1 MSDIQSNKKKKSAG
15 GDYIVQG
22 SILAAAAMISK
33 VIGVVYRIPLTNIL
47 GDEGNG
53 YYGYAYQ
60 VYAFALMLSSLS
72 LPTAVSKL
80 VSARRALGQQKNA
93 FRAFLGSLAF
103 AVTVGLVISL
113 VIFFGSDVISRYM
126 MKAPL
131 SVYAL
136 RVLAPGLLIVAVMAV
151 LRGYFQGLGTMIPTA
166 VSQVIE
172 QIINAVVSIVGASV
186 LFGLGSRIG
195 KETGEKMLGPA
206 YGAAGGTLGTVCGS
220 LSGLLFL
227 LFVVWLF
234 RKGIRRRVRRDKSKT
249 TESYSHILKAL
260 LLTAVPVVFSTAIYN
275 INQIIDLTVFNHVMD
290 AQGFA
295 ESQYIA
301 LQGIYTGKYDPLI
314 NVPMAIPNALCTSLV
329 PSLTMV
335 VMTKQME
342 KVHFQIDQILRLTTI
357 LTIPSCIGF
366 LVLAS
371 PLMVLLYNDSSATP
385 ANLLMMGAV
394 VIVLYGWASITNSV
408 LHGLN
413 YMSSPAKHAAVA
425 LVVHL
430 VAFVIMLVVF
440 KMNVYALPGSN
451 IVFAL
456 VMCYLNQRKIRK
468 VCGFKMD
475 FVHLFL
481 KPLIASAVMGVVTF
495 LIHMVLD
502 MLIGG
507 RVFPTVISILIA
519 VVVYI
524 VLILKLGA
532 LSEDD
537 MLALPMGARML
548 RQCRKFGLMPV
559 EDDEKE
565 EKEEK
570 DEETKEIK
578 KEEKD
583 GDTKEIKVEK
593 DGDTKEI
600 KVEKDGDTKETE
612 DTTTE

>member
-1 MSDIQSNKKKKSAG
+1 MSETQRNRKRKSAG

-33 VIGVVYRIPLTNIL
+33 IIGVVYRIPLTNIL

-80 VSARRALGQQKNA
+80 VSARRALNQQKNA
-93 FRAFLGSLAF
+93 FRAFVGSLVF
-103 AVTVGLVISL
+103 ASVVGLVIA
-113 VIFFGSDVISRYM
+113 VTIFFGAGVISEHM

-136 RVLAPGLLIVAVMAV
+136 KVLAPGLFIVAVMAV

-172 QIINAVVSIVGASV
+172 QIVNAVVSIAGASV
-186 LFGLGSRIG
+186 LFGMGTRLGN
-195 KETGEKMLGPA
+195 ETGEDLLGPA
-206 YGAAGGTLGTVCGS
+206 YGAAGGTLGTVTGA
-220 LSGLLFL
+220 LTGLIFL
-227 LFVVWLF
+227 LFVLWMF
-234 RKGIRRRVRRDKSKT
+234 RGGIRKRLRHDRTKKT
-249 TESYSHILKAL
+249 ETYSHILKVL

-290 AQGFA
+290 AQGYA
-295 ESQYIA
+295 ESEYIA

-335 VMTKQME
+335 VMTKQRK
-342 KVHFQIDQILRLTTI
+342 KVHYQIDQILRLTTI
-357 LTIPSCIGF
+357 LTIPSCVGF

-371 PLMVLLYNDSSATP
+371 PLMVLLYNDPSATP
-385 ANLLMMGAV
+385 ANLLMLGAV

-413 YMSSPAKHAAVA
+413 YMSSPAKHAAIA

-430 VAFVIMLVVF
+430 AVFVVMLVVF
-440 KMNVYALPGSN
+440 RMNVYALPASN

-456 VMCYLNQRKIRK
+456 TMCYLNQRKIRK
-468 VCGFKMD
+468 VCGFKMN
-475 FVHLFL
+475 FGHLFI
-481 KPLIASAVMGVVTF
+481 KPLIASAIMGVITF
-495 LIHMVLD
+495 LIHWGLD
-502 MLIGG
+502 TLIGG
-507 RVFPTVISILIA
+507 RVIPTVTAI
-519 VVVYI
+519 VVAIIIYVI
-524 VLILKLGA
+524 LILKMGT
-532 LSEDD
+532 LSEED
-537 MLALPMGARML
+537 MLALPMGARLL
-548 RQCRKFGLMPV
+548 RASRRLHLMP
-559 EDDEKE
+559 E
-565 EKEEK
+565 ESS
-570 DEETKEIK
+570 D
-578 KEEKD
+578 
-583 GDTKEIKVEK
+583 
-593 DGDTKEI
+593 
-600 KVEKDGDTKETE
+600 
-612 DTTTE
+612 